1 MARLIQ
7 GGIYDDLID
16 NSMAAFILELIAKH
30 GPPAKVNLKFQ
41 KVNFE
46 LRFVLYALSS

>member
-1 MARLIQ
+1 MARLVQ

-30 GPPAKVNLKFQ
+30 GPPAKVNLKFL
-41 KVNFE
+41 KVR
-46 LRFVLYALSS
+46 LTIV